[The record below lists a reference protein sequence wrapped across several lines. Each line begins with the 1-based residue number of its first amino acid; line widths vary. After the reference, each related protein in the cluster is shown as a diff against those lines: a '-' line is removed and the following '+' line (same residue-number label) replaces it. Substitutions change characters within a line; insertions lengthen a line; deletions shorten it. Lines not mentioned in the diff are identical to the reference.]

1 MEVVAESSTYLRV
14 SLSLLD
20 VFAQSSVVVKLVMI
34 VLVAFSMVS
43 WAVIFKKS
51 MVLRRHKREIED
63 IEATFNSR
71 DMNTNLREVLECSS
85 GLVPK
90 ILQHG
95 IRNAKLL
102 QNRKEGFHRFVDAEL
117 GRSIVHLESNL
128 ELLSTIGSSAPF
140 IGLLGSI
147 WRIVEVLGVGSTTQA
162 VGSVVLITG
171 ISEALYTTVLALLVT
186 IPAKIFHSVFSARV
200 LKMSHKLGHLVYE
213 LGTFVANE

>member
-1 MEVVAESSTYLRV
+1 MEVVADSTTYLHGG
-14 SLSLLD
+14 LSLLD
-20 VFAQSSVVVKLVMI
+20 VFVQSNLVVKLVII

-51 MVLRRHKREIED
+51 MVLRKHQREIDD
-63 IEATFNSR
+63 IEVTFNTR
-71 DMNTNLREVLECSS
+71 DIGTNLREVLECSS

-95 IRNAKLL
+95 IRNARLL

-117 GRSIVHLESNL
+117 GRSIGHLESNL
-128 ELLSTIGSSAPF
+128 ELLAMIGASAPF

-147 WRIVEVLGVGSTTQA
+147 WQIVEILGVGSVSHATSVA
-162 VGSVVLITG
+162 VLLPGVSA
-171 ISEALYTTVLALLVT
+171 ALYTTVLALLVA
-186 IPAKIFHSVFSARV
+186 IPAKIFHSIFAARV
-200 LKMSHKLGHLVYE
+200 LKMSSKLGHLIYE